1 MNEDRMEDDAIWLD
15 AGLDGELDAARSL
28 ALERRLAGDPAFRA
42 RWEARRGLRAAVRG
56 ATSYHEAPA
65 ALRARIEAALDGE
78 ATSAEV
84 AVSSSRTARATPAP
98 MPAGARP
105 GAVGATRAHAGSA
118 APGAARRPGRA
129 WTWPW
134 LAASGLGGACAAAL
148 LTLLAVEP
156 LAWHGRNGAGQVV
169 ALAPEAGD
177 GAQAGLAA
185 EAVSAH
191 TRALLV
197 DETIE
202 IASSDRH
209 TVRPW
214 LAARLNFV
222 PAIEDFAAE
231 GYPLAGARR
240 DVIGGETAAALVYRH
255 GAHVISVFVR
265 PLREAPGAGSGAGAA
280 AERAPTLRTVR
291 GFNVVEMTHA
301 GMAYSLVSDMNVHE
315 MAELAELLR
324 RPAG

>member
-1 MNEDRMEDDAIWLD
+1 MNEDRMEDDALWLD

-28 ALERRLAGDPAFRA
+28 ALERRLASDPAFRA
-42 RWEARRGLRAAVRG
+42 RWEARRALRATVRG
-56 ATSYHEAPA
+56 AASYHAAPA
-65 ALRARIEAALDGE
+65 ALRARVEAALLDEAKAGE
-78 ATSAEV
+78 PAASATRPP
-84 AVSSSRTARATPAP
+84 RTTPAAVP
-98 MPAGARP
+98 P
-105 GAVGATRAHAGSA
+105 GTPLG
-118 APGAARRPGRA
+118 APGAARALPGPARRPTRA
-129 WTWPW
+129 WTWHW
-134 LAASGLGGACAAAL
+134 LFASGIGGACAAAL
-148 LTLLAVEP
+148 LTVLVVEP
-156 LAWHGRNGAGQVV
+156 QALRSRSGAGQLV
-169 ALAPEAGD
+169 ALAPEAAD
-177 GAQAGLAA
+177 AVQAGLAA

-202 IASSDRH
+202 VASSDRH

-231 GYPLAGARR
+231 GYALAGARR

-265 PLREAPGAGSGAGAA
+265 PLREGPAAKGGAA
-280 AERAPTLRTVR
+280 VSTERAPTLRTVR

-315 MAELAELLR
+315 MEELAELLR
-324 RPAG
+324 HPAG

>member
-1 MNEDRMEDDAIWLD
+1 MNEDRMEDALWLD

-28 ALERRLAGDPAFRA
+28 ALERRLASDPAFRA
-42 RWEARRGLRAAVRG
+42 RWEARRALRAAVRD
-56 ATSYHEAPA
+56 AASYHAAPA
-65 ALRARIEAALDGE
+65 ALRARVEAALDDE
-78 ATSAEV
+78 AKAGD
-84 AVSSSRTARATPAP
+84 AGPAP
-98 MPAGARP
+98 ARPTRALPAAVPAGAP
-105 GAVGATRAHAGSA
+105 VA
-118 APGAARRPGRA
+118 APREARAPAGRALPSRRPARA

-134 LAASGLGGACAAAL
+134 LCASGIGGACAAAL
-148 LTLLAVEP
+148 LTVLVVEP
-156 LAWHGRNGAGQVV
+156 QVLRGRGAAGQLV
-169 ALAPEAGD
+169 ALAPEATD
-177 GAQAGLAA
+177 VAQAGLAA

-202 IASSDRH
+202 VASSDRH

-222 PAIEDFAAE
+222 PAIQDFAAE
-231 GYPLAGARR
+231 GYALAGARR

-265 PLREAPGAGSGAGAA
+265 PLRDGPAARGAA
-280 AERAPTLRTVR
+280 AASAERAPTLRTVR

-301 GMAYSLVSDMNVHE
+301 GMAYSLVSDMNMQE

-324 RPAG
+324 RPAA